1 MKKTEE
7 MEKPKKRESR
17 WEKEE
22 PKKEVKKDPL
32 KPPKPGEKRKS
43 ALDEIMEV
51 RQCMVTCLLLTLR
64 YYMHAINIY
73 TKSANKVFFPVD
85 IYLPDIFVY
94 ILKGIG
100 ILNCCLEILYVDS
113 LLKRSNESLFCF
125 GGECSLRRK
134 RRRKPTGRTTG

>member
-1 MKKTEE
+1 

-51 RQCMVTCLLLTLR
+51 RQW
-64 YYMHAINIY
+64 YM
-73 TKSANKVFFPVD
+73 
-85 IYLPDIFVY
+85 
-94 ILKGIG
+94 
-100 ILNCCLEILYVDS
+100 
-113 LLKRSNESLFCF
+113 
-125 GGECSLRRK
+125 
-134 RRRKPTGRTTG
+134 